1 VNPTKVELGLL
12 SSIFCKSEKR
22 LWIEGFS
29 PQITGSGRTV
39 RSALEDFSGRIHGA
53 YQRLRL
59 MADHQ
64 FQKDDLRLYEMLSKY
79 LDLNAFETNTPFTIH
94 RIGRIEEGTF
104 GESRRVRWEDGTR
117 IRVALHQ
124 APPEFAVLTKGT
136 RFSALAQYHSQNKKL
151 ISLQHI
157 AELPPIEVTRKD
169 IRRHW
174 NALPRANEPVQVDF
188 WSREEAE

>member
-1 VNPTKVELGLL
+1 
-12 SSIFCKSEKR
+12 
-22 LWIEGFS
+22 
-29 PQITGSGRTV
+29 
-39 RSALEDFSGRIHGA
+39 
-53 YQRLRL
+53 